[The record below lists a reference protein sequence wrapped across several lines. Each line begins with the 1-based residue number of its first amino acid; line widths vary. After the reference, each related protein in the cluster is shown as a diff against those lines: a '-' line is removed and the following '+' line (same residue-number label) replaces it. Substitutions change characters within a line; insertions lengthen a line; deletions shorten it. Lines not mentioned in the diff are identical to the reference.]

1 MTTTTAKEPK
11 AKELKTKEKMYEC
24 EVKRTRILSG
34 QRSFFWK
41 TKTVREAVEDNDTIF
56 RCKDCH
62 GEVKLLRRHVAHAA
76 APHVEHK
83 LRQDSEY
90 CEGGMYF
97 KAADDG
103 RTPRLSEFPV
113 E

>member
-1 MTTTTAKEPK
+1 MTKKEI
-11 AKELKTKEKMYEC
+11 MYEC
-24 EVKRTRILSG
+24 EVKRIRIVDG
-34 QRSFFWK
+34 KRSFFWK
-41 TKTVREAVEDNDTIF
+41 VKSVREAVEDNDTEF

-62 GEVKLLRRHVAHAA
+62 GEVKLLKRQVAKVA

-90 CEGGMYF
+90 CPIGLHFQG
-97 KAADDG
+97 ATDG
-103 RTPRLSEFPV
+103 RAPRVSEFPV